1 MPHLGHLQTISFMKM
16 AARILAKFTK
26 FCQIAFIP
34 YYYSNIGRRTRRGA
48 RIDHNPLYNFPG
60 SFVQEPQRNSSV
72 THYRIA
78 VAVLSIAFLLA
89 LTAIALLS
97 MKQTQA
103 KSIGIKQLQQRLL
116 GEYQRKYSDLWH

>member
-1 MPHLGHLQTISFMKM
+1 MKM
-16 AARILAKFTK
+16 AARILAKLTK
-26 FCQIAFIP
+26 ICHIASIP
-34 YYYSNIGRRTRRGA
+34 YYYSNIGRRTRTGA

-60 SFVQEPQRNSSV
+60 SFVQEPQRKSSV

-78 VAVLSIAFLLA
+78 VAVLSTAFLLA

-97 MKQTQA
+97 MKQTQT
-103 KSIGIKQLQQRLL
+103 KSIGIKQLQCKAMTL

>member
-1 MPHLGHLQTISFMKM
+1 MKM

-34 YYYSNIGRRTRRGA
+34 YFYIGRRTRTGA
-48 RIDHNPLYNFPG
+48 RIDHNPLYNFRG
-60 SFVQEPQRNSSV
+60 SLVQEPQRNSSV
-72 THYRIA
+72 KHYRIA
-78 VAVLSIAFLLA
+78 VAVLSTAFLLA